1 MEREMSNK
9 TYGILLIVVGVL
21 IIAVVFLA
29 VPLHLGG
36 AGFGLKKIAG
46 VVIGMIALAAGLILT
61 LNKKT
66 K

>member
-1 MEREMSNK
+1 
-9 TYGILLIVVGVL
+9 L

-46 VVIGMIALAAGLILT
+46 VVIGVIALAAGLILI